1 MLKQGDAWAGKKNCY
16 CESTLS
22 AWFQFL
28 GRWCLFNIIQV
39 QCYISLLHGKIVCV
53 FQYDQTSFVN
63 WIISHYKSIAS
74 FIPQGSLV
82 QILRKKF
89 NTDLTQQTWLYI
101 LYSFWECRKFFPE
114 GSSSTSFL
122 NVPAVQ
128 QSEHMNGLYVVEQ
141 REHVCRSSSSV
152 ICATS
157 IDLLAWTAR
166 RGDSAEIFGIFG
178 IPIIKLIFH
187 TCA

>member
-1 MLKQGDAWAGKKNCY
+1 MGVVRSMLKQGDAWAGKKNC
-16 CESTLS
+16 CCKLTLS

-39 QCYISLLHGKIVCV
+39 QCYISLLYGKIVCV

-101 LYSFWECRKFFPE
+101 PYSFWECRKFFPE
-114 GSSSTSFL
+114 GGSSMSFL

-128 QSEHMNGLYVVEQ
+128 QSEHMNDLYVVE
-141 REHVCRSSSSV
+141 HLS
-152 ICATS
+152 T
-157 IDLLAWTAR
+157 DR
-166 RGDSAEIFGIFG
+166 RGSMYVV
-178 IPIIKLIFH
+178 PPLQ
-187 TCA
+187 